1 MSNNDI
7 QKRIQINNIVNNYK
21 MMEEGLY
28 KKLETISYSLAVASI
43 LIILFTSGST
53 SSSVVTSLQYSYI
66 ILSSSMLFLF
76 GLMWSKIGNA
86 TFMSKLITLLPIL
99 MLVITSLA
107 VAIILF
113 MYLDRITKG
122 VSDYYGLFINTSTM
136 ITIVQLM
143 IMYRAVNGNEFIMN
157 NVINGKTFSLMM
169 LLATI
174 NIITIVTLGVVL
186 KNYTTDC

>member
-1 MSNNDI
+1 
-7 QKRIQINNIVNNYK
+7 

-28 KKLETISYSLAVASI
+28 KKLETISYSLAVAAI

-53 SSSVVTSLQYSYI
+53 SGSVVTSLQYSYI
-66 ILSSSMLFLF
+66 VLSCSMLFLF
-76 GLMWSKIGNA
+76 GLMWAKIGNV

-99 MLVITSLA
+99 MLIITSLA
-107 VAIILF
+107 VAVILF

-122 VSDYYGLFINTSTM
+122 VSDYYSLFINTSTM

-143 IMYRAVNGNEFIMN
+143 IMYRAVNGNDFMMN
-157 NVINGKTFSLMM
+157 NIINGKTFSLMM

>member
-1 MSNNDI
+1 VSNNDI

>member
-1 MSNNDI
+1 
-7 QKRIQINNIVNNYK
+7 
-21 MMEEGLY
+21 
-28 KKLETISYSLAVASI
+28 
-43 LIILFTSGST
+43 
-53 SSSVVTSLQYSYI
+53 
-66 ILSSSMLFLF
+66 
-76 GLMWSKIGNA
+76 MWSKIGAA

-157 NVINGKTFSLMM
+157 NVINGKTFSLLM

-174 NIITIVTLGVVL
+174 NIITIITLGVVL

>member
-1 MSNNDI
+1 
-7 QKRIQINNIVNNYK
+7 
-21 MMEEGLY
+21 MMDEGLY

-53 SSSVVTSLQYSYI
+53 SGSVVTSLQYSYI

-76 GLMWSKIGNA
+76 GLMWSKIGAA

-157 NVINGKTFSLMM
+157 NVINGKTFSLLM

-174 NIITIVTLGVVL
+174 NIITIITLGVVL